1 MDTIARTTKKGVLF
15 ISLIKVV
22 LREIR
27 IQDFQDDYLPMET
40 LLADF
45 PARCKVQGAPGS
57 RPFFG
62 R

>member
-1 MDTIARTTKKGVLF
+1 LF